1 MDDELLLKSLLY
13 VAESLEDLLG
23 PNGARVMLRAAGRK
37 AAASLIEGLPLRLTT
52 DEAVA
57 RSADLLVELGFAESC
72 GVDGPDKVRVSGLP
86 INRAKVELGLE
97 TDGAGRYFCVG
108 LLEGFSRQMSGQPV
122 QVEKCSK
129 QGEDELWRVRA

>member
-37 AAASLIEGLPLRLTT
+37 AAANLIEGLPLRLTA

-57 RSADLLVELGFAESC
+57 RSADLLVELGFAERC
-72 GVDGPDKVRVSGLP
+72 EVDGTGEVRMSGLP
-86 INRAKVELGLE
+86 INRAKDELGLG
-97 TDGAGRYFCVG
+97 TNGAGRYFCVG
-108 LLEGFSRQMSGQPV
+108 LLEGFSRQMSAQPI
-122 QVEKCSK
+122 QVDKCSK
-129 QGEDELWRVRA
+129 QGEDELWRVMA